1 MILLNVVIIFCT
13 LVVGYCYLLYPM
25 LIRLLAK
32 KYPVPSIIDESY
44 QPGISIIL
52 AVHNE
57 ERVIESCLASL
68 LALDY
73 PRERIEILIGSDG
86 SSDCTNEILL
96 QYQAQYPYIKA
107 FCFTA
112 QRGKIAVLND
122 LIAAT
127 TSEILFCLDADIELT
142 PNTLRVQVRHFADQ
156 KIGAVAGLYK
166 IESPEGSVLSKS
178 EEEYTSLDQQIRT
191 AESIYHSSVGLGG
204 CNYTVRRS
212 LWKPFPDNLIH
223 DDLFILL
230 SVLDQGF
237 RVFFEPLSV
246 ASEKFARNIREEF
259 RRKSR
264 SASRGFHTFSFFP
277 ELMFPRSGKS
287 ALLLWSHKLLRWLSP
302 LFMMIAIGL
311 AVVGYNATSG
321 LFYQIILSGV
331 VLAAVIVVMGYYA
344 ERRSIAIPL
353 VRQLSWLI
361 VMNAAYVAGAMKY
374 LTKSDHQ
381 VWMSSSRPESEK
393 Q

>member
-1 MILLNVVIIFCT
+1 MILLNVAIIFCA
-13 LVVGYCYLLYPM
+13 LVVGYCYLLYPI

-32 KYPVPSIIDESY
+32 KYPEPSIIDESY
-44 QPGISIIL
+44 LPSISIIL

-73 PRERIEILIGSDG
+73 PKENIEILIGSDG
-86 SSDCTNEILL
+86 SSDSTNEILL
-96 QYQAQYPYIKA
+96 RFQAQYPYIKA
-107 FCFTA
+107 FCFSA

-122 LIAAT
+122 LITTT

-142 PNTLRVQVRHFADQ
+142 PNTLRVQVRHFADT

-166 IESPEGSVLSKS
+166 IESPEGSTLSRS
-178 EEEYTSLDQQIRT
+178 EEEYTSLDQEIRT

-204 CNYTVRRS
+204 CNYTLRRS

-223 DDLFILL
+223 DDLFVLL

-246 ASEKFARNIREEF
+246 ASEIFARNIREEF

-277 ELMFPRSGKS
+277 ELIFPRSGKS

-302 LFMMIAIGL
+302 LFAIIAIVL
-311 AVVGYNATSG
+311 ALVGYNVTSG
-321 LFYQIILSGV
+321 LFYQIILWGV
-331 VLAAVIVVMGYYA
+331 VFAAIIVLVGYYA
-344 ERRSIAIPL
+344 ERRSIVIPL

-361 VMNAAYVAGAMKY
+361 VMNAAYVVGAMKY

-381 VWMSSSRPESEK
+381 VWMSSSRPELDK
-393 Q
+393 